1 MLIIYWHSQY
11 EQIVDEK
18 DLKSIVDAKETF
30 QTIVNKFPNSQYAFD
45 AEFKMELINDIIAS
59 KEMYIGRYYQ
69 SKKKW
74 IAAINRF
81 RTVIDE
87 YNTSIYSEE
96 ALHRLVE
103 IHYTI
108 GLKDEAKKY
117 AKLLGYNYKSS
128 IWYERSYSVFNKE
141 YKKIQRKNQKDKESK
156 ENIFLKK
163 FKSLIDLDE

>member
-1 MLIIYWHSQY
+1 
-11 EQIVDEK
+11 
-18 DLKSIVDAKETF
+18 
-30 QTIVNKFPNSQYAFD
+30 
-45 AEFKMELINDIIAS
+45 MELINDIIAS

-81 RTVIDE
+81 RTVVDD

-117 AKLLGYNYKSS
+117 AKLLGYNYQSS

-141 YKKIQRKNQKDKESK
+141 YKKIQKINQEEKKNK
-156 ENIFLKK
+156 ENTFLKK
-163 FKSLIDLDE
+163 IKSLIDLDE